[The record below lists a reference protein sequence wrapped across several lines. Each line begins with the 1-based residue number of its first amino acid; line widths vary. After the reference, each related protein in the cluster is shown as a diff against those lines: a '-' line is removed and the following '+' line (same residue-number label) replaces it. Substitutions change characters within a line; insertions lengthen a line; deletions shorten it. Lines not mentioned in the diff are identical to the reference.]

1 MNHYRSELW
10 IMTLTQRMMLL
21 EKVWKFTFKL
31 LNLCDQ
37 YRHQQFFNLL
47 SNTTSFFP
55 VYINLNPLLISHGT
69 SHQST
74 SASGAIIG
82 IQNETDFSSVGAGDA
97 SNAGDSGLIMGAPIG
112 SCNSGNTAAGDDSAI
127 ITPMWLKTSR

>member
-1 MNHYRSELW
+1 MFYF
-10 IMTLTQRMMLL
+10 QLL
-21 EKVWKFTFKL
+21 ISIDINIF
-31 LNLCDQ
+31 Q
-37 YRHQQFFNLL
+37 YYLRPCL
-47 SNTTSFFP
+47 FP

-82 IQNETDFSSVGAGDA
+82 IQNETDFSSVGAGDT

-127 ITPMWLKTSR
+127 ITPTWLKTSR